1 MGDIS
6 TWVILLFIVSAFVF
20 AVYLGAAPNSR
31 LSRGLDAFWETP
43 AIKQFG
49 KFLRRTFW
57 VFTYRHARH
66 RGYSGLLQSGWYPRG
81 CCRKLPS
88 HGRSDRARGWCGT
101 SSVVGTCRAREI
113 LLGALRNPRY
123 QSAHTRG
130 RLHQP
135 AQLNDLGKGGV
146 KK

>member
-1 MGDIS
+1 MGDIL

-57 VFTYRHARH
+57 VLLIGMLAIGAIQDYFSRAGIRE
-66 RGYSGLLQSGWYPRG
+66 GAVENFLLVAGVIALAAGAALLALWGL
-81 CCRKLPS
+81 
-88 HGRSDRARGWCGT
+88 
-101 SSVVGTCRAREI
+101 V
-113 LLGALRNPRY
+113 ALVKFFW
-123 QSAHTRG
+123 AHS
-130 RLHQP
+130 
-135 AQLNDLGKGGV
+135 
-146 KK
+146 